1 MFTNRATWRS
11 GLDLELECFHDL
23 EMRKLRTVCDG
34 SFHVA
39 VNVSLL
45 PSGASNDEVEASHR
59 LERIKPLQPREAS
72 MLKQTVMRLLE
83 PARDLAAPRVLFFKA
98 E

>member
-1 MFTNRATWRS
+1 M
-11 GLDLELECFHDL
+11 
-23 EMRKLRTVCDG
+23 CDG

-39 VNVSLL
+39 VYVSIL

-59 LERIKPLQPREAS
+59 LERIKPPAS
-72 MLKQTVMRLLE
+72 MLKQTVLRLLE
-83 PARDLAAPRVLFFKA
+83 RPRDLAAPRVLFFTA